1 MRKTLVLFLIATLVS
16 GAFALPAHAAKKKK
30 KPKPAGLV
38 QADQQFFFMS
48 TGCPASGG
56 NFDFL
61 TATDSDA
68 EIECFY
74 TGSGIRNE
82 IGDST
87 GTVGAGGN
95 NVVTGR
101 DEATRLWDAV
111 DAIPFTLDAS
121 KAITGS
127 IWTQGGECPVSDP
140 APCSPVGLGIGEV
153 VVDIAIVGTSAGAEV
168 VIAELTESYNVT
180 PGAPHEI
187 ALNVEIDDALQG
199 KVLETFEVRT
209 WIHGMSVGHGV
220 IKTNGDTSSTVTVPV
235 LRAA

>member
-1 MRKTLVLFLIATLVS
+1 MRKALVLMIVGALVV
-16 GAFALPAHAAKKKK
+16 GASVLPAHAAKKK

-38 QADQQFFFMS
+38 QADLPLYFMS
-48 TGCPASGG
+48 TGCPATGG

-68 EIECFY
+68 EVECFY

-95 NVVTGR
+95 NAVTGR
-101 DEATRLWDAV
+101 EEATRLWDAV
-111 DAIPFTLDAS
+111 DGIPMTLDAS
-121 KAITGS
+121 KNITGS
-127 IWTQGGECPVSDP
+127 IWTQGGECPVADP
-140 APCSPVGLGIGEV
+140 APCSPVGLGFGEV

-168 VIAELTESYNVT
+168 IIAELSESYSVT
-180 PGAPHEI
+180 PGSPHEI
-187 ALNVEIDDALQG
+187 ALDVDIDAALQG
-199 KVLETFEVRT
+199 KVLDTFEVRT

-220 IKTNGDTSSTVTVPV
+220 IKTNGDTSSVVTVPV